1 MEIKADQLAK
11 VYVKIREVRAM
22 EAQKYET
29 LDEEL
34 KKEQQAIKEQ
44 LLEICKEAGADSL
57 KTEYGTISRV
67 IKERYWTNDWTEMYK
82 VIMENNVPEL
92 LEKRVAQT
100 NIKQWLADNPN
111 KFPKGMNV
119 DREYDIRV
127 TKPRK

>member
-1 MEIKADQLAK
+1 MDVKADQLAR
-11 VYVKIREVRAM
+11 VYVKIREARALA
-22 EAQKYET
+22 AQDYET
-29 LDEEL
+29 MDEEL
-34 KKEQQAIKEQ
+34 KGQQQLIKEQ

-82 VIMENNVPEL
+82 VITENNVPEL
-92 LEKRVAQT
+92 LEKRIAQN
-100 NIKQWLADNPN
+100 NIKEWVKENPD